1 MIAAITTLDLS
12 FRRKSLIGYSVGM
25 AVYVLV
31 VVALYPSF
39 KDSTDL
45 DSFTESSPGVAAL
58 FGIAGSLT
66 SPVGWLSANVYA
78 NFFPLILLVLTI
90 GYGAFCLAGQ
100 ERDGQLELVLSL
112 PLARGRVVVGKL
124 VALAIQTVVFC
135 MVVFLASLAG
145 RAFELTVDV
154 GPLASTTLGV
164 ALLGL
169 DFGLLAM
176 AVGAATGKRGEAL
189 GIASAV
195 AGASYL
201 ISSMAPLVEWLE
213 PARYLSLFYWTVGN
227 GQLEDGLSI
236 GSVLVLVAVGVV
248 VAVVALRAFDRHDL
262 T

>member
-31 VVALYPSF
+31 VVVLYPSF

-45 DSFTESSPGVAAL
+45 DTFTESSPGVAAL

-112 PLARGRVVVGKL
+112 PLRAGGWWSGSSWRSRSRPSSS
-124 VALAIQTVVFC
+124 AWSC
-135 MVVFLASLAG
+135 SLPRSPAG
-145 RAFELTVDV
+145 R
-154 GPLASTTLGV
+154 
-164 ALLGL
+164 
-169 DFGLLAM
+169 
-176 AVGAATGKRGEAL
+176 
-189 GIASAV
+189 
-195 AGASYL
+195 
-201 ISSMAPLVEWLE
+201 SS
-213 PARYLSLFYWTVGN
+213 
-227 GQLEDGLSI
+227 
-236 GSVLVLVAVGVV
+236 
-248 VAVVALRAFDRHDL
+248 
-262 T
+262 